1 MKNGSTR
8 TLLLGAAAFAG
19 AVGVGLILR
28 WAGPDG
34 ASILMGVGG
43 LVVLGLLVWGFT
55 SGRRGR

>member
-1 MKNGSTR
+1 MNKGSAR
-8 TLLLGAAAFAG
+8 TLILGLAAFAG
-19 AVGVGLILR
+19 AVGLGLALR
-28 WAGPDG
+28 WAGPQG